1 VPNDLARHTL
11 IHLDWHAQQDIWP
24 DWRMWLL
31 AAKADKPDPARGLHF
46 NQTVMALQA
55 AVDGQGVA
63 LGNTSLVADD
73 LAAGRL
79 VKPFDLALRVA
90 PEFGYY
96 LVAPKHKVERPLVK
110 AFREWLLEEI
120 ALGRDAP

>member
-1 VPNDLARHTL
+1 MHS
-11 IHLDWHAQQDIWP
+11 
-24 DWRMWLL
+24 
-31 AAKADKPDPARGLHF
+31 PAVGIDYAVCGVLGFHRDVQVAVGGDGGGAF
-46 NQTVMALQA
+46 ALP
-55 AVDGQGVA
+55 VDGQGVA

>member
-1 VPNDLARHTL
+1 LV
-11 IHLDWHAQQDIWP
+11 
-24 DWRMWLL
+24 
-31 AAKADKPDPARGLHF
+31 DPALGLHF

-55 AVDGQGVA
+55 ATDGQGVA

-79 VKPFDLALRVA
+79 VKPFDLALKVA

-96 LVAPKHKVERPLVK
+96 LVTPRNRSERPLTK
-110 AFREWLLEEI
+110 AFREWLLAEI
-120 ALGRDAP
+120 ESSKKGDAIG